1 MTDNNQ
7 NIWKSV
13 LNQVNI
19 VDIISEY
26 CNLTKSGKNY
36 KTNCPFHNEKTSSF
50 IVSPEKQI
58 FTCFGC
64 HKTGNAIKFLEYR
77 LNLTPIEA
85 LKKIATK
92 INFDISKLNRFS
104 PNTTQEQTEL
114 FEATEA
120 ANNLFQYEFHKFKNQ
135 NNDLQNVILKRKITA
150 EIQNHFKLG
159 FSSNEINSFQYLQDK
174 GFDEA
179 VLSKISI
186 SSSNNKDINFFNNRL
201 IFPIYDSKL
210 NCVGFSART
219 VDGDDVK
226 YLNTSENE
234 IFKKNSL
241 FFNWNNVKESIAINR
256 EIYLVEGQFDVVALY
271 RIGINNA
278 LAVMG
283 TTLTENHLS
292 LLKKCTINLFFDG
305 DLPGTNATIKNLKI
319 ILNNLKKYELN
330 VKIIQNNT
338 KNDPDEIYFL
348 SSDGSTLKET
358 ATKKIGY
365 LDYIYNLIFENPNYD
380 QSLEQKQLLLRE
392 FNEFWKILSQYD
404 QEILK
409 QKAILQNKLDSDYF
423 KNLQSFSM
431 KNYRNN
437 IFENNTYKNSAY
449 AQHTKKFNRV
459 LVTKDTPRSDFY
471 KLANH
476 VAIQILKN
484 ITYWYNMR
492 EVIRNSNS
500 KWKKM
505 ILNFDDTK
513 INKKSRITTIKQ
525 AKTNS
530 DKFTNDLKIFIRLL
544 DPNEI
549 IDENDL
555 QNNLFKFKN
564 FYSNL
569 DENNEENIKIN
580 QADDEQLSFDRL
592 IKIIEKTQE

>member
-13 LNQVNI
+13 LNQINI

-77 LNLTPIEA
+77 LNLTPIEV
-85 LKKIATK
+85 LKKIASK

-104 PNTTQEQTEL
+104 TNTTQEQTEL

-135 NNDLQNVILKRKITA
+135 NNNLKDVILKRKITD

-159 FSSNEINSFQYLQDK
+159 FSSSEINSFQYLQDK
-174 GFDEA
+174 GFDETT
-179 VLSKISI
+179 LSKISI
-186 SSSNNKDINFFNNRL
+186 SSSNNKNINFFNNRL

-241 FFNWNNVKESIAINR
+241 FFNWNNVKENIAIDR
-256 EIYLVEGQFDVVALY
+256 DVYLVEGQFDVVALY
-271 RIGINNA
+271 RVGINNA

-305 DLPGTNATIKNLKI
+305 DLPGKNATIKNLKI

-330 VKIIQNNT
+330 VKIVKNDT

-348 SSDGSTLKET
+348 SQDGSMLKET
-358 ATKKIGY
+358 ITKKIGY
-365 LDYIYNLIFENPNYD
+365 LDYIYNLIFENPNYGK
-380 QSLEQKQLLLRE
+380 SLEQKQLLLGE
-392 FNEFWKILSQYD
+392 FNEFWKILGQYD

-423 KNLQSFSM
+423 KNLQLFLIQNYHNNM
-431 KNYRNN
+431 YVVNTKNNLHIQRKRN
-437 IFENNTYKNSAY
+437 FGKVMV
-449 AQHTKKFNRV
+449 K
-459 LVTKDTPRSDFY
+459 KDTPRADFY
-471 KLANH
+471 KLASY
-476 VAIQILKN
+476 VAVQILNN
-484 ITYWYNMR
+484 ITYWYNFR
-492 EVIRNSNS
+492 EVIRSSNS

-505 ILNFDDTK
+505 ILDFDDTK
-513 INKKSRITTIKQ
+513 INKKSRITTLKQ
-525 AKTNS
+525 TKTTT
-530 DKFTNDLKIFIRLL
+530 DKFTKDLKDFIKLL
-544 DPNEI
+544 DPNEVI
-549 IDENDL
+549 EENYLKD
-555 QNNLFKFKN
+555 NLFKFKD
-564 FYSNL
+564 FYSNFHNDL
-569 DENNEENIKIN
+569 DENNEQIN
-580 QADDEQLSFDRL
+580 DEQTSFDQL
-592 IKIIEKTQE
+592 MKIIEKTQE